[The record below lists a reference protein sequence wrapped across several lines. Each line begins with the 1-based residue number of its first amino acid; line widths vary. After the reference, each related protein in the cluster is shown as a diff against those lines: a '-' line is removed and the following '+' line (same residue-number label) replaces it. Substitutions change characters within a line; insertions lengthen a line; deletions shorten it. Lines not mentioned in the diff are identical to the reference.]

1 MLDFSLCAITNL
13 FRIYLIY
20 RFAEIFLG
28 KSEKSKLTIF
38 SVCAS
43 YYVANIA
50 LYWTFHTAWI
60 NLTCN
65 LIGVSAIAFLFTKSI
80 KTNLFV
86 TLSVTLINIG
96 CDILATLP
104 YVNYED
110 GQSISQVY
118 EILTDFYILIC
129 LFLIGKIIT
138 THRNAER
145 FFMMSLA
152 CVPVCSIALIMF
164 LVYSNLCTGTGIAA
178 VGIGLLIINFFMF
191 YLYNPLLHNMSKQF
205 ETELLE
211 QKVQIY
217 SNQLSV
223 IMQSEER
230 TKALRHDMKHHI
242 NELMILANENN
253 SAEIRQYLEKM
264 QDFLK
269 NPEEIVSSGNL
280 EIDSV
285 LNYMLQRAKEELNTV
300 NAKVLLPEN
309 MKHSFDLNV
318 LLGNLLENAIE
329 AARQTDKKYLSVDI
343 SLKKGIIF
351 IKVDNSY
358 LPEENLPQNQST
370 IQPIL
375 AASSR
380 KHLGLG
386 LKNIKRIID
395 AHDGSME
402 IIKNDGIFSV
412 KAMLYTAKMK

>member
-1 MLDFSLCAITNL
+1 
-13 FRIYLIY
+13 
-20 RFAEIFLG
+20 
-28 KSEKSKLTIF
+28 
-38 SVCAS
+38 
-43 YYVANIA
+43 
-50 LYWTFHTAWI
+50 
-60 NLTCN
+60 
-65 LIGVSAIAFLFTKSI
+65 
-80 KTNLFV
+80 
-86 TLSVTLINIG
+86 
-96 CDILATLP
+96 
-104 YVNYED
+104 
-110 GQSISQVY
+110 
-118 EILTDFYILIC
+118 
-129 LFLIGKIIT
+129 
-138 THRNAER
+138 
-145 FFMMSLA
+145 
-152 CVPVCSIALIMF
+152 
-164 LVYSNLCTGTGIAA
+164 LCTGTGIAA